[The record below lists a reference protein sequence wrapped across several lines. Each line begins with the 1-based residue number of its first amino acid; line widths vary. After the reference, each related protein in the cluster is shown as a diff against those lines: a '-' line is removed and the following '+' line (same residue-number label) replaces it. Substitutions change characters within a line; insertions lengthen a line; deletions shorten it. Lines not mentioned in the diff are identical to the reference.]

1 MMLRLQQIILQ
12 DLEKIFSIYNKITTI
27 NDQIRDEKLQYDI
40 NRKAAEI
47 SALSS
52 GKFDNY
58 EYLTGNEILPFNQQQ
73 IIEQAKFT
81 FSLLEKA
88 FEKQIRTIEDQGKKQ
103 IEALKDL
110 KPEEQTE
117 AIKYEPK
124 EKNNQSIATIIF
136 NDLINKR
143 KKIMN
148 ELYESADKNKLYFD
162 YVGNTKDVRF
172 YEYMDS
178 EELFNELKANRI
190 IFDETLKKKKQKEL
204 VKKINEVKMGKQ
216 TFEQEK
222 VITNLESLYK
232 SREDVFNFLE
242 TMLK

>member
-1 MMLRLQQIILQ
+1 M
-12 DLEKIFSIYNKITTI
+12 TI

-190 IFDETLKKKKQKEL
+190 RFDETLKKKNRK
-204 VKKINEVKMGKQ
+204 N
-216 TFEQEK
+216 
-222 VITNLESLYK
+222 
-232 SREDVFNFLE
+232 
-242 TMLK
+242 